1 MMKVLYPIASQ
12 TVSNPFVV
20 TIAEE
25 LTNLGVDC
33 TISIDDFWN
42 NPEAYD
48 LIHFQWPEAVYLWK
62 RSITKKQLENVAQQ
76 LDKIKSMQV
85 MIAITCHNLKPH
97 LTGDGNVMALYDVIY
112 SHCNLFFHMGQ
123 YSQEVLQKQYPKVK
137 HVIVPH
143 HLYDSIYRFDKNR
156 SAACTELDI
165 PSNKFNIL
173 SFGEFRTD
181 AEREMIQCL
190 AKRLGKHHIQ
200 FLVPGFYRERI
211 LTKRLTEL
219 PQRIYK
225 TLIYSLQGF
234 KFQKNYV
241 DIADT
246 VRYFCAADI
255 VLIQRLSILNSG
267 NLPMAF
273 AAGKVVLGPDVGNVG
288 RILTETGNPTFDP
301 QNTSTILPAIEK
313 ARELCKNG
321 KGLKNKIYAEKHWR
335 TTTVAQA
342 MLQHYQSIVLTRSL

>member
-1 MMKVLYPIASQ
+1 MMKVLFPIASQ

-20 TIAEE
+20 TIARG
-25 LTNLGVDC
+25 LTNFGVEC
-33 TISIDDFWN
+33 TLSIDDFWN
-42 NPEAYD
+42 KPEAYD

-76 LDKIKSMQV
+76 LNKIKNAQV

-97 LTGDGNVMALYDVIY
+97 LIEDENVMALYDVIY
-112 SHCNLFFHMGQ
+112 SHCNLFFHMGP
-123 YSQEVLQKQYPKVK
+123 YSQEALQKQYPEAK

-143 HLYDSIYRFDKNR
+143 HLYDSIYRFDKDK
-156 SAACTELDI
+156 SEACAELNI
-165 PSNKFNIL
+165 SGNKFNIL

-181 AEREMIQCL
+181 AEREMIQGL
-190 AKRLGKHHIQ
+190 AKRLSKHNIQ
-200 FLVPGFYRERI
+200 YLVPGFYRERI
-211 LTKRLTEL
+211 FTKRLLEL

-225 TLIYSLQGF
+225 TFTYRLQGF
-234 KFQKNYV
+234 KFKKSYV
-241 DIADT
+241 GVADT

-273 AAGKVVLGPDVGNVG
+273 AAGKVVVGPNVGNVG

-301 QNTSTILPAIEK
+301 LNTSTILLAIEK
-313 ARELCKNG
+313 AQELCKNG
-321 KGLKNKIYAEKHWR
+321 KGLKNKIYAEKHWS
-335 TTTVAQA
+335 TATVAKA
-342 MLQHYQSIVLTRSL
+342 MFQHYQSIVLTGSF

>member
-1 MMKVLYPIASQ
+1 MMKVLFPVASQ
-12 TVSNPFVV
+12 TVSNPFVA
-20 TIAEE
+20 TLTQG

-33 TISIDDFWN
+33 TLSIDDFWDK
-42 NPEAYD
+42 PDSYD
-48 LIHFQWPEAVYLWK
+48 IIHFQWPEAVYLWK
-62 RSITKKQLENVAQQ
+62 RSISKKQLKNVVKQ
-76 LDKIKSMQV
+76 LDKIKSAQV

-97 LTGDGNVMALYDVIY
+97 LIEDENVKALYDVIY

-123 YSQEVLQKQYPKVK
+123 YSQKVLQKQYPDAK

-143 HLYDSIYRFDKNR
+143 HLYDSIYRFDKDKFE
-156 SAACTELDI
+156 ACAELNI
-165 PSNKFNIL
+165 SGNEFNIL

-181 AEREMIQCL
+181 AEREMIQGL
-190 AKRLGKHHIQ
+190 AKRLGKHNIQ
-200 FLVPGFYRERI
+200 YLVPGFYRERI
-211 LTKRLTEL
+211 FTKRLLEL

-225 TLIYSLQGF
+225 TFTYRLQGF

-246 VRYFCAADI
+246 VRYFCATDI

-273 AAGKVVLGPDVGNVG
+273 AAGKVVVGPDVGNVG
-288 RILTETGNPTFDP
+288 HILTETGNPTFDP
-301 QNTSTILPAIEK
+301 QNTSTILSAIEK
-313 ARELCKNG
+313 AQELCKNG

-335 TTTVAQA
+335 TATVAQA
-342 MLQHYQSIVLTRSL
+342 VLQHYQSIVLTQSF

>member
-1 MMKVLYPIASQ
+1 MMKVLFPIDSQ

-20 TIAEE
+20 TIAEG
-25 LTNLGVDC
+25 LTGLGVDC
-33 TISIDDFWN
+33 TLSIDDFWN
-42 NPEAYD
+42 KPEAYD

-62 RSITKKQLENVAQQ
+62 RSISKKQLENVAQQ
-76 LDKIKSMQV
+76 LDKIKSVQV

-97 LTGDGNVMALYDVIY
+97 FIKDENVIALYDVIY

-123 YSQEVLQKQYPKVK
+123 YSQEVLQKQYPEAK

-143 HLYDSIYRFDKNR
+143 HLYDSIYQFDKDR
-156 SAACTELDI
+156 SAACVELNI
-165 PSNKFNIL
+165 SANKFNIL

-181 AEREMIQCL
+181 AEREMIQNI

-200 FLVPGFYRERI
+200 YLVPGFYRKRI

-225 TLIYSLQGF
+225 TLMYSLQGF
-234 KFQKNYV
+234 KFQKSYV
-241 DIADT
+241 DTADA

-255 VLIQRLSILNSG
+255 VLIQRFSILNSG

-273 AAGKVVLGPDVGNVG
+273 AAGKVVVGPNVGNVG
-288 RILTETGNPTFDP
+288 HILTETGNPTFAP
-301 QNTSTILPAIEK
+301 QDTSTILSAIEK
-313 ARELCKNG
+313 AQELCTNG
-321 KGLKNKIYAEKHWR
+321 KGLENKIYAEKHWS
-335 TTTVAQA
+335 TATVAKV
-342 MLQHYQSIVLTRSL
+342 MLKHYQEIVLTKSF